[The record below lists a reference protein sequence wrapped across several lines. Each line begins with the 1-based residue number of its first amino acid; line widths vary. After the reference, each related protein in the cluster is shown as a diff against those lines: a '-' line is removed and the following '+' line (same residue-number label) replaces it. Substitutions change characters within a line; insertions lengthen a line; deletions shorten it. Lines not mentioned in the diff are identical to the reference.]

1 MGVGLSTNTRSELLA
16 LWTLLYLAKSL
27 GLPTLHIH
35 GDSTVIINWFNRRST
50 LSSLAL
56 DGWCQCIY
64 DLEPYIIQLD
74 AVHIF
79 REHNTKAD
87 SLSKEALT
95 LASGLLQ
102 CTEFTDGECTD

>member
-16 LWTLLYLAKSL
+16 LWTLLYCAKSL

-35 GDSTVIINWFNRRST
+35 RDSTVIINWFNIRST

-56 DGWCQCIY
+56 DGWCQCIR
-64 DLEPYIIQLD
+64 DLEPFFIQLD

-79 REHNTKAD
+79 REHNTKVD

-95 LASGLLQ
+95 LALGHLSVY
-102 CTEFTDGECTD
+102 